1 MLLQFVLKDSTFL
14 FSLRAKFHA
23 GDELTKILVARAG
36 RNEEGKSE
44 FARGFQIFDFRL
56 RLGRG
61 QCSARAEKQ
70 LLRCAQNDKS
80 LKDCVFPRMFSL
92 VFL

>member
-14 FSLRAKFHA
+14 FSSRAKFDA
-23 GDELTKILVARAG
+23 GDELAKILVAGAG

-56 RLGRG
+56 RIGRG
-61 QCSARAEKQ
+61 KPRAAEKQ
-70 LLRCAQNDKS
+70 VFASLRMTS
-80 LKDCVFPRMFSL
+80 L
-92 VFL
+92 